1 MSREAAVPAPFWVF
15 MNETLY
21 TYTVRNNGSLVFLSE
36 PMPEDQALL
45 EAAKYPEAEVNEV
58 ETYNGED
65 EPGEGE
71 FDRQQ

>member
-1 MSREAAVPAPFWVF
+1 